1 MNGVEIE
8 LLLALFL
15 VLAIGA
21 YIKGKKDNILLL
33 ISLGRRSSIILGILI
48 VVYNLFI
55 MKEGL

>member
-8 LLLALFL
+8 LLFALFL

-21 YIKGKKDNILLL
+21 YIKGKKDNILFL

-48 VVYNLFI
+48 IVYNLFI
-55 MKEGL
+55 MREGL